1 MLSIYTRMNSTRT
14 PYDKDA
20 YNISQRP
27 KYLVSKIM
35 SLVDDNKEKLQEN
48 DYLDMCKFLKSV
60 YELDDEEEVPNLV
73 FKMELNIYIKNILLE
88 VLDEPLAKQLQFV
101 LDSNIVIPIDSDPD
115 NVFND
120 IDGLLVALI
129 IDNMSFETSQKLIEQ
144 FGCDTKKNIL
154 PNEEPEVYNR
164 NLVLRFINSSL
175 LNVYQLQTN
184 SSFVNYNSYHT
195 VSFVK
200 EQIIMMINCV

>member
-1 MLSIYTRMNSTRT
+1 MNSTRT

-73 FKMELNIYIKNILLE
+73 
-88 VLDEPLAKQLQFV
+88 
-101 LDSNIVIPIDSDPD
+101 
-115 NVFND
+115 
-120 IDGLLVALI
+120 
-129 IDNMSFETSQKLIEQ
+129 
-144 FGCDTKKNIL
+144 
-154 PNEEPEVYNR
+154 
-164 NLVLRFINSSL
+164 
-175 LNVYQLQTN
+175 
-184 SSFVNYNSYHT
+184 
-195 VSFVK
+195 
-200 EQIIMMINCV
+200 IM